1 MASAWKWEMYSLI
14 NTVCTGADLKTE
26 QNWLETWRRQGRKT
40 KFMHNCHN
48 FFLQQNYLTEVS
60 VTLCSKLG
68 ELSPSKLR
76 LLKRQCQIS
85 PSLFFPSETGFVGF
99 GGTWCDFWRDSP
111 SADVM
116 ELPQGQSTPHFLPHT
131 PDNSLLSLKSYFPFQ
146 LLDIRVNVFEWVLVL
161 KVKDAEFKAAWA
173 GFPFIAASPC
183 SLICLLSKMRG
194 ASTEYERNSALTPT
208 SYLLAVNYF
217 NMSDIT
223 LDSW

>member
-1 MASAWKWEMYSLI
+1 MYSLI

-48 FFLQQNYLTEVS
+48 FFLQQNYLAEVS

-99 GGTWCDFWRDSP
+99 GGT
-111 SADVM
+111 
-116 ELPQGQSTPHFLPHT
+116 
-131 PDNSLLSLKSYFPFQ
+131 
-146 LLDIRVNVFEWVLVL
+146 
-161 KVKDAEFKAAWA
+161 
-173 GFPFIAASPC
+173 
-183 SLICLLSKMRG
+183 
-194 ASTEYERNSALTPT
+194 
-208 SYLLAVNYF
+208 
-217 NMSDIT
+217 
-223 LDSW
+223 